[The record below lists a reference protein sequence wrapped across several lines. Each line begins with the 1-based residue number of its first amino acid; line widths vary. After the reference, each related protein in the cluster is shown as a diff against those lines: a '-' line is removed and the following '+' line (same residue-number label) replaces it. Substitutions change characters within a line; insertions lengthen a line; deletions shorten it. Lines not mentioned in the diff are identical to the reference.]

1 MTVVAHDEAQ
11 SLKARIFSAAIAV
24 FAEHRLSGARMEQ
37 IATEAQTTKRMV
49 VYYFKQRTALS
60 GGAAACVC
68 ADPRYRA
75 AAGAGECAAGEA
87 LVRLVRWS
95 VRYHA
100 THADY
105 MRVICM
111 ENMQRGKW
119 LKSSGEL
126 EAAESYR
133 PVDSG
138 RHFTVRPAAGRLSGG
153 VDARCPP
160 VNQQLQLLS
169 GVELHTFS
177 SLYLDDPLPAI
188 DDEAMVAHHC
198 DIAVRAVIR
207 FVIS

>member
-1 MTVVAHDEAQ
+1 MCM
-11 SLKARIFSAAIAV
+11 RGSAKP
-24 FAEHRLSGARMEQ
+24 SSSWGWRMC
-37 IATEAQTTKRMV
+37 R
-49 VYYFKQRTALS
+49 RWRRWC
-60 GGAAACVC
+60 GWC
-68 ADPRYRA
+68 
-75 AAGAGECAAGEA
+75 AGACAITPPMRTICASFA
-87 LVRLVRWS
+87 L
-95 VRYHA
+95 
-100 THADY
+100 
-105 MRVICM
+105 

-138 RHFTVRPAAGRLSGG
+138 RHFTARPAAGRLSGG
-153 VDARCPP
+153 ARRARCPP
-160 VNQQLQLLS
+160 VNQQFQLLS
-169 GVELHTFS
+169 GVELYTFS